1 MPMKNN
7 EDEVVRV
14 GQSLHFTLGAPCLR
28 PLVVQLMH
36 LKHLKVRMPRRS
48 QKSSKVLPIARQVA
62 KTTRK

>member
-36 LKHLKVRMPRRS
+36 LKHLKVRMPKDPRSLRRS
-48 QKSSKVLPIARQVA
+48 CQ
-62 KTTRK
+62 